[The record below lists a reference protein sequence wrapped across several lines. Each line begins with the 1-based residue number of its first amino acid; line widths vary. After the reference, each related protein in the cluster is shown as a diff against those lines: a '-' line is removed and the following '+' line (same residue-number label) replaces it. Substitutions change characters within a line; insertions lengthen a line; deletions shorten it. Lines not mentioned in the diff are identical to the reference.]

1 MPVMVGLAV
10 SGGIP
15 RNLGNIQF
23 GEFWFLARSD
33 PKHMVTDCGWPMTT
47 AGSMAAV
54 KVVLVAREEFPK
66 AIIATK
72 SE

>member
-1 MPVMVGLAV
+1 MLVGLAV

-15 RNLGNIQF
+15 QNLGNIQF

-33 PKHMVTDCGWPMTT
+33 PKHMVTECGWPMTT
-47 AGSMAAV
+47 AGSMAV